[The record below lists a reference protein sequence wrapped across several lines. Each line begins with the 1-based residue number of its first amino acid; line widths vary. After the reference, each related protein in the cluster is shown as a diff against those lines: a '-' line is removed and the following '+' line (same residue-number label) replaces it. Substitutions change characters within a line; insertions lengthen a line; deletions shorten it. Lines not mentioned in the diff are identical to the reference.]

1 MEELIVL
8 INYKTIKNHGMV
20 KNTKQSQW
28 TVYRILWIILISFIK
43 SNFKLE
49 LMHISVVRAMEN
61 LTDQKGSWRLAKE
74 SWEEFWNWEDAI
86 SAMDAVQEQMGKRCP
101 WVM

>member
-20 KNTKQSQW
+20 KNTKQSQR

-49 LMHISVVRAMEN
+49 LMHVSVVRAMEN
-61 LTDQKGSWRLAKE
+61 LTDQKGS
-74 SWEEFWNWEDAI
+74 
-86 SAMDAVQEQMGKRCP
+86 
-101 WVM
+101 